1 MEVCMSDKTIVIIT
15 NEIDAHA
22 DTILT
27 YLQEQGRDVFRLHPH
42 ELALHM
48 ESSLEIDSAKHSVR
62 LHNRANNRWVDVR
75 DIAAVWYRR
84 PLPFQL
90 PEHLTHDESVFA
102 RKELSEYLRGLW
114 MSMNCYWIDRPHLLR
129 QADYKI
135 EQLTRAKQFG
145 FDIPRTIIT
154 NEPQKVRDFYH
165 TCSGSMIYKVL
176 STPSLMSDESLMD
189 KSRYDTEDEQASDD
203 LIVKTTII
211 GEPEL
216 ELLDTIRLTPSLFQ
230 EYVPKRYELRVTVI
244 GDEVFA
250 AEIHSQER
258 AETMIDW
265 RDYSVPIP
273 YCKAVLPPEL
283 MDRCL
288 KFVKSYGLNYSAMDM
303 IYTPDGKYVFVENNP
318 SGQFLFVEHQ
328 VPELKMKKALSD
340 CLMRGSMA

>member
-1 MEVCMSDKTIVIIT
+1 MSDKTIVIVT

-22 DTILT
+22 DAILT
-27 YLQEQGRDVFRLHPH
+27 YLQDLGREVFRLHPH

-48 ESSLEIDSAKHSVR
+48 ESSVEIDSKSQSAR
-62 LHNRANNRWVDVR
+62 LHNRANDRWVDVR
-75 DIAAVWYRR
+75 DISAVWYRR

-90 PEHLTHDESVFA
+90 PDYLSHDETVFA

-114 MSMNCYWIDRPHLLR
+114 LSMNCFWIDRPHLLR
-129 QADYKI
+129 QADYKL

-145 FDIPRTIIT
+145 FDIPRTLVT
-154 NEPQKVRDFYH
+154 NDPRKVREFYDN
-165 TCSGSMIYKVL
+165 CSGQMIYKVL
-176 STPSLMSDESLMD
+176 STPSLMTDESLMA
-189 KSRYDTEDEQASDD
+189 KPSYDAEQTQASED
-203 LIVKTTII
+203 LIVKTTLV

-230 EYVPKRYELRVTVI
+230 EYVSKRYELRVTVI

-258 AETMIDW
+258 PETMIDW
-265 RDYSVPIP
+265 RDYSVPIT
-273 YCKAVLPPEL
+273 YRKAELPHEVAAT
-283 MDRCL
+283 CL

-303 IYTPDGKYVFVENNP
+303 IYTPDGRYVFVENNP

-328 VPELKMKKALSD
+328 VPELRMKAALSA
-340 CLMRGSMA
+340 CLIRGGAA